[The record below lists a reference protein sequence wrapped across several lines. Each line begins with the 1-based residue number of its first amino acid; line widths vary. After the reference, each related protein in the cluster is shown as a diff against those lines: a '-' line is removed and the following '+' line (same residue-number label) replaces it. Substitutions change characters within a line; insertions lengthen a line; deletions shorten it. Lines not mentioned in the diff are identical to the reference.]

1 MTIQTDRAR
10 LREGQLVRWDPAKG
24 FGFIRPTEGGK
35 DVFVHISA
43 LPPGWAPEIGT
54 RIVFSAVDDPQGRG
68 QRTLKAIID
77 DEAADAAPSQPART
91 PRPTRRQGTR
101 STEPAPG
108 SNPGSTA
115 GRSRRRDETLR
126 TLPFNALTLAVGAIT
141 LFCLW
146 GALTALSVTPL
157 PLLAYPLFS
166 LAAFLA
172 YARDKYSA
180 IHGTWRIPE
189 SSLHLLEAIGGWP
202 GAYVA
207 QQTMRHKTVKE
218 SYQITFWLI
227 IAIHAGGWGLWIFD
241 PDLIRT
247 WVLAAIGR

>member
-10 LREGQLVRWDPAKG
+10 LREGQLVRWDTTKG

-35 DVFVHISA
+35 DVFVHVSA
-43 LPPGWAPEIGT
+43 LPPGGVPEIGT

-68 QRTLKAIID
+68 QRALKAIVD
-77 DEAADAAPSQPART
+77 DGAAGAAQTQPART
-91 PRPTRRQGTR
+91 PRPTRRQATR

-146 GALTALSVTPL
+146 GALTALPGSAARL
-157 PLLAYPLFS
+157 PRLHGRPAHRGAARGPGFYGGPRQCHLQLPWRTGCPS
-166 LAAFLA
+166 LSRTEEISPVGRYFFPNLKRLKPWSPIGCAPAGA
-172 YARDKYSA
+172 PAKP
-180 IHGTWRIPE
+180 WR
-189 SSLHLLEAIGGWP
+189 
-202 GAYVA
+202 
-207 QQTMRHKTVKE
+207 
-218 SYQITFWLI
+218 
-227 IAIHAGGWGLWIFD
+227 
-241 PDLIRT
+241 
-247 WVLAAIGR
+247 